1 MGRLRVKED
10 LPGRGDNVFVL
21 VPHSHHK
28 TSRLWT
34 LAQDIISEREQRKK
48 RRVGGGA
55 PCESRKTVTLMLFYL
70 LLFCEHNTT

>member
-21 VPHSHHK
+21 VSHSHLK

-48 RRVGGGA
+48 RRLEEARLVNL
-55 PCESRKTVTLMLFYL
+55 ERQS
-70 LLFCEHNTT
+70 H